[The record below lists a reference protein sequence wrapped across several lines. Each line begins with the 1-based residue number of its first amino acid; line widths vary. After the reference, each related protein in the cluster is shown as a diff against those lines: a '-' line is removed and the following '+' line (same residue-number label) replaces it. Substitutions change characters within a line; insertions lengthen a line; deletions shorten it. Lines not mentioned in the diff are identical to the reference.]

1 MTEKNIFHVAKR
13 NDHWIVVDT
22 SGAIHGSYREQAE
35 ALMAANI
42 ARAAVSEDTAED
54 KTLPDV
60 PLRERGFGVR

>member
-22 SGAIHGSYREQAE
+22 SGVIHGSYREQAE

-42 ARAAVSEDTAED
+42 ARAAVAED
-54 KTLPDV
+54 AAEGEVLSDV
-60 PLRERGFGVR
+60 PLTERGFGVH